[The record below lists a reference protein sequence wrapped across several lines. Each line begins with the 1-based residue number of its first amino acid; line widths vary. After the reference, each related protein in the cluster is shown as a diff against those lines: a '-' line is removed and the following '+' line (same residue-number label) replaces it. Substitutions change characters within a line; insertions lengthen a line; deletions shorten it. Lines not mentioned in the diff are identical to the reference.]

1 MSQET
6 IIFFLAICA
15 ALLLAVV
22 LYQRWADTRGIRG
35 RLREIGGKLRE
46 IAETGSDEQIMVFTG
61 DRELMELAAQIN
73 AVLEELRRVK
83 ADHLRVEASSRK
95 MLSNISHDIKTP
107 MTVILGYLEIMR
119 LNGEASPETL
129 EKAERKAR
137 DVVELVNQFFDL
149 AKLESGDMDLEI
161 SRIDACEVC
170 RESVLDFYEILT
182 RDGFRV
188 ELGLPEGPVCAWGNR
203 EALSRI
209 VGNLISNAVRYGGD
223 GKYLGLAL
231 REAGDHVAVTVTDH
245 GKGVEKAFADR
256 IFDRLFTLE
265 DSRSRKI
272 QGNGLGLTIARQLAR
287 QLGGDLT
294 VESEPGVRTVFTLTL
309 RKVVY

>member
-6 IIFFLAICA
+6 IIFFLSACA

-119 LNGEASPETL
+119 LNGEASPEML
-129 EKAERKAR
+129 EKTERKAR

>member
-6 IIFFLAICA
+6 IIFFLAVCA
-15 ALLLAVV
+15 AALLAVV
-22 LYQRWADTRGIRG
+22 LYQRWAYTRGIRG

-83 ADHLRVEASSRK
+83 ADHLRVEALSRK

-119 LNGEASPETL
+119 LNGEASPEML

-203 EALSRI
+203 EALGRI

-309 RKVVY
+309 RKAVY

>member
-6 IIFFLAICA
+6 IIFFLSVCA

-22 LYQRWADTRGIRG
+22 LYQRWAYTRGIRG

-203 EALSRI
+203 EALGRI

-272 QGNGLGLTIARQLAR
+272 QGSGLGLTIARQLAR

>member
-22 LYQRWADTRGIRG
+22 LYQRWSYTRGVRG

-46 IAETGSDEQIMVFTG
+46 IRETGSDEQIMVFTG

-119 LNGEASPETL
+119 LNGEASPEML
-129 EKAERKAR
+129 EKTERKAR

-272 QGNGLGLTIARQLAR
+272 QGSGLGLTIARQLAR

-309 RKVVY
+309 RKAVY

>member
-22 LYQRWADTRGIRG
+22 LYQRWADTRGVRG

-119 LNGEASPETL
+119 LNGEASPEML

-149 AKLESGDMDLEI
+149 AKLESGDMDLEV

-203 EALSRI
+203 EALGRI

-231 REAGDHVAVTVTDH
+231 REAEDHVAVTVTDH

-309 RKVVY
+309 RKAVY

>member
-6 IIFFLAICA
+6 IIFFLAVCA
-15 ALLLAVV
+15 AALLAVV
-22 LYQRWADTRGIRG
+22 LYQRWAYTRGIRG

-119 LNGEASPETL
+119 LNGEASPEML

-309 RKVVY
+309 RKAVY